1 MSSEEYIAAES
12 RIVTTERTEGTVFE
26 IVDQG
31 LYVDMYVVGY
41 NGVRYAV
48 HNEDVTS
55 GGVRFRSLMKM

>member
-12 RIVTTERTEGTVFE
+12 RIVTTERPEGTVFE

-41 NGVRYAV
+41 NGVRTV
-48 HNEDVTS
+48 F
-55 GGVRFRSLMKM
+55 GMRSIMKM